1 MAKVLNF
8 EIKWEIDEEAKAKED
23 AEKAKDAAEDAKS
36 DA

>member
-23 AEKAKDAAEDAKS
+23 ELAR
-36 DA
+36 